1 MIALCDS
8 KDLKSLPVE
17 EFDGTLQV
25 HELELM
31 EDEGQRKGKF
41 ISSKVQKALKR
52 SLSRE
57 NGYLQAK

>member
-1 MIALCDS
+1 MIALCASNDF
-8 KDLKSLPVE
+8 KSVPVE
-17 EFDGTLQV
+17 ELVGTLKV